1 MYWIGPLVGA
11 YIGSRLGIGPVGSLL
26 FSILGYYVEV
36 KIRAERRRAGR
47 RRSAAN
53 APREGDELA
62 RAYRTLGVRPGA
74 PLSEAKRAYRELA
87 KSCHPDLLRA
97 RGASEREVSEAT
109 ERMAR
114 VNAAWDLIRSRR

>member
-11 YIGSRLGIGPVGSLL
+11 YVGSRLGIGPVGSLL

-36 KIRAERRRAGR
+36 QIRAERRRAGR

-53 APREGDELA
+53 APREDDELA

-97 RGASEREVSEAT
+97 RGASEREVAEAT

>member
-11 YIGSRLGIGPVGSLL
+11 YVGSRLGIGPVGSLL

-36 KIRAERRRAGR
+36 KIRAERRRTR
-47 RRSAAN
+47 RTRSAAN
-53 APREGDELA
+53 APRADEELV
-62 RAYRTLGVRPGA
+62 RAYHILGIKPGA
-74 PLSEAKRAYRELA
+74 SLSAAKRAYRELA

-97 RGASEREVSEAT
+97 RGASEREVAEAT

-114 VNAAWDLIRSRR
+114 VNAAWDIIRSSR